1 MSLHA
6 LVAVC
11 FSVAALCGSALLALR
26 WTLASR
32 SEERRA
38 RTEAHDEKL
47 ANVESDAA
55 KLAERIRVLEWR
67 SSQK

>member
-1 MSLHA
+1 VNLHA
-6 LVAVC
+6 TVAVC

-26 WTLASR
+26 WTLSSR
-32 SEERRA
+32 ADERRA

-47 ANVESDAA
+47 ASVESDAA
-55 KLAERIRVLEWR
+55 KLAERVRVLEWR